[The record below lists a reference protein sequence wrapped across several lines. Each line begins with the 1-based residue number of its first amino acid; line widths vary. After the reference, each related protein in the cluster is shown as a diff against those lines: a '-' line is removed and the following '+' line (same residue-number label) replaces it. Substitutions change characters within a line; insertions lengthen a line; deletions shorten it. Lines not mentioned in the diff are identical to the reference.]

1 MPITKSL
8 RPYYVLGTVIVVLLA
23 VAAGAG
29 LVVPD
34 LYKGYLTPGLI
45 TFQFIQ
51 DSVTLLVALG
61 MIPAMIATSR
71 GSLRGLVL
79 WAGLLVF
86 VPYYYAF
93 FAFGLTYNF
102 CYPLYLALV
111 GLGAW
116 SLAGLLTG
124 VDLPAFTRH
133 IEPRMP
139 VRFIAIVL
147 AMPLLLA
154 PLWIAIM
161 TKSIATRQI
170 EPTALVLP
178 LDLCFLIPACAYAA
192 VQVWRHRPIGYL
204 LSGVLLVKAT
214 ISGIL
219 LGMGELQKFVLG
231 QGMAVEQ
238 FAMWLF
244 LSVAGLIALVLY
256 LRHLGAAVHTPS
268 EAVPSGRPGTADA
281 A

>member
-1 MPITKSL
+1 MPTTKSL
-8 RPYYVLGTVIVVLLA
+8 RPYYVLGTLIAVLLA
-23 VAAGAG
+23 AAAGTG
-29 LVVPD
+29 LVLPD
-34 LYKGYLTPGLI
+34 LYKGYLTPGLV

-51 DSVTLLVALG
+51 DSVTLVVALA
-61 MIPAMIATSR
+61 MIPAMIATRR

-79 WAGLLVF
+79 WIGLLVF

-102 CYPLYLALV
+102 CYPLYVALV

-116 SLAGLLTG
+116 ALAGLLTG
-124 VDLPAFTRH
+124 VDLPAYPRH
-133 IEPRMP
+133 IAPRMP

-147 AMPLLLA
+147 GMPLLLA

-161 TKSIATRQI
+161 AQSVARRQI

-192 VQVWRHRPIGYL
+192 FQVWRRRPIGYL

-219 LGMGELQKFVLG
+219 LGLGELQKLLLG

-244 LSVAGLIALVLY
+244 LAVAGLIALVLY
-256 LRHLGAAVHTPS
+256 QRHLGAAGPAPFEKTQSRSV
-268 EAVPSGRPGTADA
+268 VA